1 MPIEIRLPE
10 LSASMTEAT
19 VLVWRKRPGEAVKP
33 GDVLVEI
40 ETDKSAVELEASDE
54 GTLLEILVQ
63 EGAEG
68 VPVGALLA
76 LLARPGEASAMG
88 ASPLARESQSPA
100 APAPAAASEIAAAA
114 GSKRA
119 AHATPLARRMAEQ
132 AGIALDSIRGSG
144 AGGRIMKCDVE
155 AARGMRPLAAAL
167 AEPTRAAPQTEV
179 PPVLSRFARAR
190 GGGDSAARQGPELPA
205 EAPFHEVRHTMARR
219 TQAAR
224 LAESK
229 RTVPHFYLTV
239 DCELDALLALREQ
252 LNERSA
258 REGEPRFSVN
268 DLVVRAAA
276 LALRRVPAANVSFTE
291 DALRI
296 YDRVDVAVAV
306 ATDSGVV
313 TPIVR
318 DADRKGLADLSREL
332 RDLGERA
339 RERRLRPEE
348 YQGGT
353 LTVSNLGM
361 YGIQSLLP
369 ILNPP
374 QSCILGVGAAEPRP
388 VARDGAVVVRTIMTC
403 TLSADH
409 RALDGA
415 TGAELLTALRRGLE
429 DPLSLL
435 L

>member
-33 GDVLVEI
+33 GDVLVEL

-54 GTLLEILVQ
+54 GTLLEIRVQ

-68 VPVGALLA
+68 VPVGTVLA
-76 LLARPGEASAMG
+76 LLARPGEAPATRV
-88 ASPLARESQSPA
+88 SPLPQESEHAA
-100 APAPAAASEIAAAA
+100 APTQGGSAGAAPGHAV
-114 GSKRA
+114 
-119 AHATPLARRMAEQ
+119 HATPLARRMAEQ
-132 AGIALDSIRGSG
+132 AGLALDSIRGSG
-144 AGGRIMKCDVE
+144 AGGRIMKRDVE
-155 AARGMRPLAAAL
+155 AARGLGPLAPVREEAS
-167 AEPTRAAPQTEV
+167 PAPAEV
-179 PPVLSRFARAR
+179 PPVLSRFAHAR
-190 GGGDSAARQGPELPA
+190 GGGETAVPQSPLLSG
-205 EAPFHEVRHTMARR
+205 EAPFHEVRHTTARR
-219 TQAAR
+219 SQASR

-229 RTVPHFYLTV
+229 RSIPHFYLTV
-239 DCELDALLALREQ
+239 DCELDSLLSLRGE
-252 LNERSA
+252 LNTRA
-258 REGEPRFSVN
+258 TRAGEPLFSVN
-268 DLVVRAAA
+268 DLVIRAAA

-291 DALRI
+291 EALRV
-296 YDRVDVAVAV
+296 YDRVDIAFAV
-306 ATDSGVV
+306 ATDSGLV

-318 DADRKGLADLSREL
+318 DADRKSLAELQQAL
-332 RDLGERA
+332 RDLSTRA
-339 RERRLRPEE
+339 RERKLRPEE

-361 YGIQSLLP
+361 YGIKSLLP

-388 VARDGAVVVRTIMTC
+388 VAREGAVVVRTIVTC

-415 TGAELLTALRRGLE
+415 TGAELLVALRRGLE

>member
-19 VLVWRKRPGEAVKP
+19 VLAWRKRPGETVKP

-40 ETDKSAVELEASDE
+40 ETDKSAVELEATDE

-88 ASPLARESQSPA
+88 ASSPA
-100 APAPAAASEIAAAA
+100 PEENTSQAPVTPPAAERPAA
-114 GSKRA
+114 GAPKRT
-119 AHATPLARRMAEQ
+119 AHASPLARRMAEQ
-132 AGIALDSIRGSG
+132 AGIPLESVRGSG
-144 AGGRIMKCDVE
+144 AGGRIMKCDIE
-155 AARGMRPLAAAL
+155 AARGMRFPPPPLAEA
-167 AEPTRAAPQTEV
+167 TRAAPESDL
-179 PPVLSRFARAR
+179 PPLLSRFARAR
-190 GGGDSAARQGPELPA
+190 GAGDSAARQGPELPA
-205 EAPFHEVRHTMARR
+205 EAPFHEVRYTTARR

-229 RTVPHFYLTV
+229 RTVPHFYLTM

-252 LNERSA
+252 LNVRSS
-258 REGEPRFSVN
+258 RDGEPRFSVN
-268 DLVVRAAA
+268 DLVIRAAA

-291 DALRI
+291 EALRI

-306 ATDSGVV
+306 ATDSGLV

-318 DADRKGLADLSREL
+318 DADRKGLAELSREL
-332 RDLGERA
+332 RDLCERA
-339 RERRLRPEE
+339 RERRLRPQE

-388 VARDGAVVVRTIMTC
+388 VAREGAVVVRTIMTC

>member
-1 MPIEIRLPE
+1 MPIEVRLPE

-19 VLVWRKRPGEAVKP
+19 VLAWRKRLGEAVKP

-40 ETDKSAVELEASDE
+40 ETDKSVVELEASDE

-63 EGAEG
+63 DGAEG
-68 VPVGALLA
+68 IPVGAVLA
-76 LLARPGEASAMG
+76 RLARPGEAPTTRFLPVA
-88 ASPLARESQSPA
+88 LEIENPA
-100 APAPAAASEIAAAA
+100 APAPAAP
-114 GSKRA
+114 GRA

-132 AGIALDSIRGSG
+132 AGIDLDSIQGSG
-144 AGGRIMKCDVE
+144 PGGRIMKCDIE
-155 AARGMRPLAAAL
+155 AARGMRPPAGEAPDAL
-167 AEPTRAAPQTEV
+167 AEP
-179 PPVLSRFARAR
+179 PPVLSRFVR
-190 GGGDSAARQGPELPA
+190 GRGPAQVGAPPRSEQA
-205 EAPFHEVRHTMARR
+205 TEAPFHEVRHSVARR

-229 RTVPHFYLTV
+229 RTIPHFYLTM
-239 DCELDALLALREQ
+239 DCELDSLLALRRE
-252 LNERSA
+252 LNARST

-268 DLVVRAAA
+268 DFVTRAAA
-276 LALRRVPAANVSFTE
+276 LALRRVPAANVCFTD
-291 DALRI
+291 DALRV
-296 YDRVDVAVAV
+296 YDRIDIAVAV
-306 ATDSGVV
+306 ATDSGLV

-318 DADRKGLADLSREL
+318 AADCKGLAELSRTL
-332 RDLGERA
+332 RDLTTRA
-339 RERRLRPEE
+339 RERKLRPEE

-374 QSCILGVGAAEPRP
+374 QSCILGVGVAEPRP
-388 VARDGAVVVRTIMTC
+388 VVRDSSVVARTIMTC

>member
-19 VLVWRKRPGEAVKP
+19 VLSWRKRPGEAVKP

-54 GTLLEILVQ
+54 GTLLDILVQ
-63 EGAEG
+63 EGTEG

-76 LLARPGEASAMG
+76 LLARPGEA
-88 ASPLARESQSPA
+88 
-100 APAPAAASEIAAAA
+100 AASRVAPVGGEKESRSEIPKDAARP
-114 GSKRA
+114 SPRP
-119 AHATPLARRMAEQ
+119 AHASPLARRMAEQ
-132 AGIALDSIRGSG
+132 AGIPLDSIRGSG

-155 AARGMRPLAAAL
+155 AARGLPIREETSVA
-167 AEPTRAAPQTEV
+167 QTE
-179 PPVLSRFARAR
+179 PPPLLSRFAHAR
-190 GGGDSAARQGPELPA
+190 SASDARPPSPPDLA
-205 EAPFHEVRHTMARR
+205 SDAPFHELRHSTARR

-224 LAESK
+224 LAEAK
-229 RTVPHFYLTV
+229 RTIPHFYLTA
-239 DCELDALLALREQ
+239 DCELDALLALRRE
-252 LNERSA
+252 LNARST
-258 REGEPRFSVN
+258 RLGEAPFSVN
-268 DLVVRAAA
+268 DFVIRAAA
-276 LALRRVPAANVSFTE
+276 LALRRVPGANVSFT
-291 DALRI
+291 DQALRLYERI
-296 YDRVDVAVAV
+296 DIAVAV
-306 ATDSGVV
+306 ATDSGLV

-318 DADRKGLADLSREL
+318 DADHKGLAELSRIL
-332 RDLGERA
+332 RDLTTRA

-388 VARDGAVVVRTIMTC
+388 VAREGAVVVRTVMTC

-415 TGAELLTALRRGLE
+415 TGAELLMALRHGLG
-429 DPLSLL
+429 DPLSLVL
-435 L
+435 

>member
-19 VLVWRKRPGEAVKP
+19 VLAWRKRPGEAVKP

-63 EGAEG
+63 DGAED

-76 LLARPGEASAMG
+76 ILARPGEAGTTSPAPSLQESANLT
-88 ASPLARESQSPA
+88 PPA
-100 APAPAAASEIAAAA
+100 APREKGAEAVSE
-114 GSKRA
+114 RA
-119 AHATPLARRMAEQ
+119 AQATPLARRMAEQ
-132 AGIALDSIRGSG
+132 AGIPLESLRGSG
-144 AGGRIMKCDVE
+144 AGGRIMKRDIE
-155 AARGMRPLAAAL
+155 AARGLRPRV
-167 AEPTRAAPQTEV
+167 PPPSQGRVAAPTPEV
-179 PPVLSRFARAR
+179 APPLSRFVHAR
-190 GGGDSAARQGPELPA
+190 GADDSPERQEVVLSV
-205 EAPFHEVRHTMARR
+205 EAPFHEIRLTKAHR
-219 TQAAR
+219 TQALR

-239 DCELDALLALREQ
+239 DCELDALVALREA
-252 LNERSA
+252 LNARCT

-268 DLVVRAAA
+268 DFVVRAAA
-276 LALRRVPAANVSFTE
+276 LALRKVPAANVAFTE
-291 DALRI
+291 EALRI
-296 YDRVDVAVAV
+296 YDRVDISVAV
-306 ATDSGVV
+306 ATDSGLV

-318 DADRKGLADLSREL
+318 DAARKGFAELAREL
-332 RDLGERA
+332 RDLCERA
-339 RERRLRPEE
+339 RLRRLRPDE
-348 YQGGT
+348 YRGGT

-361 YGIQSLLP
+361 YGIKSLLP

-388 VARDGAVVVRTIMTC
+388 VARDNVVVVRTMMTC

-415 TGAELLTALRRGLE
+415 TGAEFLRALQRGLE

>member
-63 EGAEG
+63 EGAER

-76 LLARPGEASAMG
+76 LLARPGEASATG
-88 ASPLARESQSPA
+88 ASPPARESQSPA
-100 APAPAAASEIAAAA
+100 LPATAAASEIPAAA
-114 GSKRA
+114 GSGRA

-155 AARGMRPLAAAL
+155 AARGMPPLAAAL
-167 AEPTRAAPQTEV
+167 AEATRAAPQTEV

-190 GGGDSAARQGPELPA
+190 SGGDSAARQGPELAA
-205 EAPFHEVRHTMARR
+205 EAPFHEVRHTLARR

-239 DCELDALLALREQ
+239 DCELDALIALREQ
-252 LNERSA
+252 LNQRSA

-306 ATDSGVV
+306 ATDSGLV

-361 YGIQSLLP
+361 YGVQSLLP

-403 TLSADH
+403 SLSADH

>member
-1 MPIEIRLPE
+1 MPIEVRLPE

-19 VLVWRKRPGEAVKP
+19 VLAWRKRLGEAVKP

-40 ETDKSAVELEASDE
+40 ETEKSVVELEASEE

-68 VPVGALLA
+68 VPVGAVLA
-76 LLARPGEASAMG
+76 RLARPGEAPTTRVSPVPPEIENPGAQVSA
-88 ASPLARESQSPA
+88 APA
-100 APAPAAASEIAAAA
+100 APR
-114 GSKRA
+114 RA
-119 AHATPLARRMAEQ
+119 AHSTPLARRMAEQ
-132 AGIALDSIRGSG
+132 AGIDLELVRGSG
-144 AGGRIMKCDVE
+144 AGGRIMKCDIE
-155 AARGMRPLAAAL
+155 AARGMRPLAEEAAVDPS
-167 AEPTRAAPQTEV
+167 EP
-179 PPVLSRFARAR
+179 PPILSRFARGR
-190 GGGDSAARQGPELPA
+190 GGAPVAAPPHPEQTT
-205 EAPFHEVRHTMARR
+205 EAPFHEVRHSLARR

-229 RTVPHFYLTV
+229 RTIPHFYLTM
-239 DCELDALLALREQ
+239 DCELDALFALRQE
-252 LNERSA
+252 LNARST
-258 REGEPRFSVN
+258 REGELRFSVN
-268 DLVVRAAA
+268 DFVVRAAA
-276 LALRRVPAANVSFTE
+276 LALRRVPAANVSFTD
-291 DALRI
+291 DALRV
-296 YDRVDVAVAV
+296 YDRIDIAVAV
-306 ATDSGVV
+306 ATDSGLV

-318 DADRKGLADLSREL
+318 AADCKGLSELSLTL
-332 RDLGERA
+332 RDLTTRA

-374 QSCILGVGAAEPRP
+374 QSCILGVGAAQPRP
-388 VARDGAVVVRTIMTC
+388 VVREGAVVVRTTMIC

-415 TGAELLTALRRGLE
+415 TGAELLAALRRGLE

>member
-76 LLARPGEASAMG
+76 LLARPGEASPTG
-88 ASPLARESQSPA
+88 ASPLARETASHA
-100 APAPAAASEIAAAA
+100 APATAAASEIAAAA
-114 GSKRA
+114 VSQRG

-132 AGIALDSIRGSG
+132 AGIALESIRGSG
-144 AGGRIMKCDVE
+144 TGGRIMKCDVE
-155 AARGMRPLAAAL
+155 AARGMRPLAPAL
-167 AEPTRAAPQTEV
+167 AEATRAVPQTELL
-179 PPVLSRFARAR
+179 PVLSRFARAR
-190 GGGDSAARQGPELPA
+190 GGGDSAVRQGPELPA
-205 EAPFHEVRHTMARR
+205 EAPFHEVRHTTAHR
-219 TQAAR
+219 TQALR

-229 RTVPHFYLTV
+229 RTIPHFYLTV
-239 DCELDALLALREQ
+239 DCELDALLALREE
-252 LNERSA
+252 LNARST
-258 REGEPRFSVN
+258 RQGEPRFSVN

-306 ATDSGVV
+306 ATDSGLV

-361 YGIQSLLP
+361 YGIRSLLP

-374 QSCILGVGAAEPRP
+374 QSCILGAGAAEPRP

>member
-19 VLVWRKRPGEAVKP
+19 VLAWRKRPGEAVKP

-54 GTLLEILVQ
+54 GTLLEIVVH
-63 EGAEG
+63 EGTEG

-76 LLARPGEASAMG
+76 LLARPGEASATLVPPPAG
-88 ASPLARESQSPA
+88 RETESRSPTTKESAPPA
-100 APAPAAASEIAAAA
+100 APPRAS
-114 GSKRA
+114 
-119 AHATPLARRMAEQ
+119 HASPLARRMAEQ
-132 AGIALDSIRGSG
+132 AGISLDSIRGSG

-155 AARGMRPLAAAL
+155 AARGLRPLPPAAAETSV
-167 AEPTRAAPQTEV
+167 AQNEP
-179 PPVLSRFARAR
+179 PPLLSRFAHAR
-190 GGGDSAARQGPELPA
+190 GGSDTAAPTAELSSEP
-205 EAPFHEVRHTMARR
+205 PFHEVRHTVARR
-219 TQAAR
+219 TQAVR

-229 RTVPHFYLTV
+229 RTIPHFYLTM
-239 DCELDALLALREQ
+239 DCELDALLALRRE
-252 LNERSA
+252 LNARSSH
-258 REGEPRFSVN
+258 RSEPRFSVN
-268 DLVVRAAA
+268 DFVIRAAA
-276 LALRRVPAANVSFTE
+276 LALRRVPGANVSYTE
-291 DALRI
+291 QALRV
-296 YDRVDVAVAV
+296 YDRIDIAVAV
-306 ATDSGVV
+306 ATDSGLV

-318 DADRKGLADLSREL
+318 DADRRGLAELSRALREL
-332 RDLGERA
+332 ATRA
-339 RERRLRPEE
+339 RERRLRPDE

-361 YGIQSLLP
+361 YGVQSLLP

-374 QSCILGVGAAEPRP
+374 QSCILGVGAAEPRA
-388 VARDGAVVVRTIMTC
+388 VVRESAVVVRTIMTC

-415 TGAELLTALRRGLE
+415 TGAELLTALRQGLE

>member
-19 VLVWRKRPGEAVKP
+19 VLAWRKRPGEAVKP

-54 GTLLEILVQ
+54 GTLLEIVVQ

-76 LLARPGEASAMG
+76 LLARPGEATATRV
-88 ASPLARESQSPA
+88 PPTARETESGSPTTKEGTAPA
-100 APAPAAASEIAAAA
+100 APRRAS
-114 GSKRA
+114 
-119 AHATPLARRMAEQ
+119 HASPLARRMAEQ
-132 AGIALDSIRGSG
+132 AGLSLDTIQGSG
-144 AGGRIMKCDVE
+144 AGGRIMKSDVE
-155 AARGMRPLAAAL
+155 AARGQRTLPPAAEETNLA
-167 AEPTRAAPQTEV
+167 QTE
-179 PPVLSRFARAR
+179 PPPLLSRFAHAR
-190 GGGDSAARQGPELPA
+190 GESDAAAPPSELSS
-205 EAPFHEVRHTMARR
+205 EAPFHEVRHTTARR

-229 RTVPHFYLTV
+229 RTIPHFYLTME
-239 DCELDALLALREQ
+239 CELDALLALRGE
-252 LNERSA
+252 LNARST
-258 REGEPRFSVN
+258 RLGEPRFSVN
-268 DLVVRAAA
+268 DFVIRAAA
-276 LALRRVPAANVSFTE
+276 LALRRVPGANVSYTE
-291 DALRI
+291 QALRV
-296 YDRVDVAVAV
+296 YDRVDIAVAV
-306 ATDSGVV
+306 ATDSGLV

-318 DADRKGLADLSREL
+318 DADRKGLAELGRAL
-332 RDLGERA
+332 RDLTTRA
-339 RERRLRPEE
+339 RERRLRPDE

-388 VARDGAVVVRTIMTC
+388 VAREGAVVVRTIMTC

-415 TGAELLTALRRGLE
+415 TGAELLAALRRGLE

>member
-1 MPIEIRLPE
+1 MPIEVRLPE

-19 VLVWRKRPGEAVKP
+19 VLAWRKRLGEAVKP

-40 ETDKSAVELEASDE
+40 ETDKSVVELEASDE

-76 LLARPGEASAMG
+76 RLARPGEAPTMRVSAV
-88 ASPLARESQSPA
+88 SPEIGNQAAQVSAAPA
-100 APAPAAASEIAAAA
+100 APR
-114 GSKRA
+114 RA

-132 AGIALDSIRGSG
+132 AGIDLDSVRGSG
-144 AGGRIMKCDVE
+144 AGGRIMKCDIE
-155 AARGMRPLAAAL
+155 AARGMRPLAG
-167 AEPTRAAPQTEV
+167 EAAPGEP
-179 PPVLSRFARAR
+179 PPVLSRFARGR
-190 GGGDSAARQGPELPA
+190 GAAQAAAPRRPEETT
-205 EAPFHEVRHTMARR
+205 EAPFHEVRHSLARR

-229 RTVPHFYLTV
+229 RTIPHFYLTM
-239 DCELDALLALREQ
+239 DCELDALLALRRE
-252 LNERSA
+252 LNARNT

-268 DLVVRAAA
+268 DFVIRAAA
-276 LALRRVPAANVSFTE
+276 LALRRVPAANVSFTD
-291 DALRI
+291 DALRVYERI
-296 YDRVDVAVAV
+296 DIAVAV
-306 ATDSGVV
+306 ATDSGLV

-318 DADRKGLADLSREL
+318 AADCKGLAELSRML
-332 RDLGERA
+332 RDLATRA

-348 YQGGT
+348 YHGGT

-374 QSCILGVGAAEPRP
+374 QSCILGVGVAEPRP
-388 VARDGAVVVRTIMTC
+388 VVRDSSVVARTIMTC

-415 TGAELLTALRRGLE
+415 AGAELLTALRRGLE